1 MLHFMIMHVAMLL
14 IVAFFIFFAAQKAD
28 GLVSLFGN
36 ILGALLVLGA
46 VFHIVGMFVPGMAM
60 KIGMH
65 DEGMMRG
72 HWMHHE
78 DASGGGGGGVPS
90 PMAAPAKPAP
100 AAPAPAPAAP
110 KKP

>member
-1 MLHFMIMHVAMLL
+1 MHHFMIMHVAMLL

-36 ILGALLVLGA
+36 ILGVLIVLGA
-46 VFHIVGMFVPGMAM
+46 LFHIVGMFVPSMAM
-60 KIGMH
+60 KMGMH
-65 DEGMMRG
+65 DDGMHG

-78 DASGGGGGGVPS
+78 DAGGGVPS
-90 PMAAPAKPAP
+90 PMPMTVAPAKPA
-100 AAPAPAPAAP
+100 APAPAAP

>member
-1 MLHFMIMHVAMLL
+1 VHHFMIMHVAMLL

-46 VFHIVGMFVPGMAM
+46 LFHIVGMFVPSLGM

-65 DEGMMRG
+65 DDGMMRG

-78 DASGGGGGGVPS
+78 DAAGGGAVPS
-90 PMAAPAKPAP
+90 PMAAPAKPA
-100 AAPAPAPAAP
+100 APAPAAP

>member
-1 MLHFMIMHVAMLL
+1 MHHFMIMHIAMLL

-28 GLVSLFGN
+28 GIVSLFGN

-46 VFHIVGMFVPGMAM
+46 VFHIVGLFVPSMAM
-60 KIGMH
+60 KMGMH
-65 DEGMMRG
+65 DDGMMRG
-72 HWMHHE
+72 QWMHHE
-78 DASGGGGGGVPS
+78 DAGGTPS

>member
-1 MLHFMIMHVAMLL
+1 MHHFMIMHIAALL

-28 GLVSLFGN
+28 GLVSLFGYV
-36 ILGALLVLGA
+36 LGALLVLGA
-46 VFHIVGMFVPGMAM
+46 LFHIAGMFVPSLGM

-65 DEGMMRG
+65 DEGMMHG

-78 DASGGGGGGVPS
+78 DAGGAPS
-90 PMAAPAKPAP
+90 PVTAPAKPATP
-100 AAPAPAPAAP
+100 APAPAPAAP